1 MSCSGS
7 PLTRAFNFH
16 TYPLSQPCPVSFI
29 FRSTSHGVFRGCLHN
44 RRAVVIYCLR
54 HMQVAR
60 KYFNNGEKRGKSAC
74 FRGKL
79 KNPPPPH
86 ISVLK
91 IKRYGTGLAQVKIGM
106 EAPGNR
112 LLAVHLPVSAICVI
126 KDKVVN
132 KRNEWVDKCF
142 AFKRQHIDIFHEF
155 ENNF

>member
-1 MSCSGS
+1 M
-7 PLTRAFNFH
+7 
-16 TYPLSQPCPVSFI
+16 
-29 FRSTSHGVFRGCLHN
+29 
-44 RRAVVIYCLR
+44 VIYCLR

-60 KYFNNGEKRGKSAC
+60 KYFNNGEKRGKSGC

-79 KNPPPPH
+79 KNPPPPPH

-112 LLAVHLPVSAICVI
+112 LLAVHLPASAICVI
-126 KDKVVN
+126 EDKVVN
-132 KRNEWVDKCF
+132 KRNEWVDKCC
-142 AFKRQHIDIFHEF
+142 ALKRQHIDIFHEF

>member
-1 MSCSGS
+1 M
-7 PLTRAFNFH
+7 
-16 TYPLSQPCPVSFI
+16 
-29 FRSTSHGVFRGCLHN
+29 
-44 RRAVVIYCLR
+44 VIYCLR

-60 KYFNNGEKRGKSAC
+60 KYFNNGEKRGKSAF

-79 KNPPPPH
+79 KNPPPPPH
-86 ISVLK
+86 ISVLR

-132 KRNEWVDKCF
+132 KRNDWVISAVPLKDNTLIFFTNLKII
-142 AFKRQHIDIFHEF
+142 FKFLKTFFLSGSIFFFTDSIPESH
-155 ENNF
+155 